1 MRGRSGTSLPFL
13 LDFLSFSFRRL
24 EEVACSV
31 VSESC
36 GDIVVVVATFLDDD
50 DFFRL
55 VLGSCLT
62 GLPAREVAGIDL
74 ADFLVSGLGL
84 SSEST
89 SSIYAAGT
97 FDLLPAI
104 LMCRDDFA
112 CYRIYIRAGKRKCVN
127 ALWVELF
134 EVS

>member
-1 MRGRSGTSLPFL
+1 MRGRSGISLPFL
-13 LDFLSFSFRRL
+13 LDFLSLSFRRL

-31 VSESC
+31 ASESC

-62 GLPAREVAGIDL
+62 GLPAREVAGTDL

-89 SSIYAAGT
+89 SKAYKPWPQAKASKAEYASNT
-97 FDLLPAI
+97 FA
-104 LMCRDDFA
+104 
-112 CYRIYIRAGKRKCVN
+112 
-127 ALWVELF
+127 
-134 EVS
+134 